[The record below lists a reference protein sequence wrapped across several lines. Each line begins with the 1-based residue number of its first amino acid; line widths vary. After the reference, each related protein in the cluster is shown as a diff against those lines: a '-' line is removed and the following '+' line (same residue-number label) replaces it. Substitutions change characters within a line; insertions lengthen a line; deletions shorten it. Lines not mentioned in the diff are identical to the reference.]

1 MIPQDLPRALVAG
14 GGSVTLASSWGS
26 DLDAV
31 HTARCSFARYTVST
45 DSTPTRLNERDQRLL
60 AYLWRQG
67 HTSPFRHSS
76 LKFLLHVPV
85 FVLRQWQKHQV
96 GCAWNE
102 ASGRYIALGHETHEP
117 ASAWRSAPEESVK
130 QGSGGLLDPETQA
143 LADDLYAELVAHS
156 RHTYAR
162 LLALGVAREQARTA
176 LPLSTLTQAVWTCS
190 LQALVHFLQLRLHPH
205 AQAETRDY
213 AGAVLALTWEHAP
226 QFRASLRATL
236 DPAHL
241 AHLAD

>member
-14 GGSVTLASSWGS
+14 GGSVTLVSSWGS

-190 LQALVHFLQLRLHPH
+190 LHALVHFLQLRLHPH

>member
-14 GGSVTLASSWGS
+14 GGSVTLVSSWGS

-96 GCAWNE
+96 GSAWNE
-102 ASGRYIALGHETHEP
+102 ATGRYIALGQETHEP
-117 ASAWRSAPEESVK
+117 ASAWRSAP
-130 QGSGGLLDPETQA
+130 GPLL
-143 LADDLYAELVAHS
+143 L
-156 RHTYAR
+156 
-162 LLALGVAREQARTA
+162 
-176 LPLSTLTQAVWTCS
+176 WN
-190 LQALVHFLQLRLHPH
+190 
-205 AQAETRDY
+205 
-213 AGAVLALTWEHAP
+213 
-226 QFRASLRATL
+226 
-236 DPAHL
+236 AHL
-241 AHLAD
+241 AKTLGKMLTVAAELLHVQRVEEDGERRDGKVLEKKGEDGWVNAGIFGEG

>member
-14 GGSVTLASSWGS
+14 GGAVTLVSAWGS

-31 HTARCSFARYTVST
+31 HTARCSFARYTLAT
-45 DSTPTRLNERDQRLL
+45 DSTPTQLNERDQRLL
-60 AYLWRQG
+60 AYLWREG

-76 LKFLLHVPV
+76 LKFLLHAPV

-102 ASGRYIALGHETHEP
+102 ASGRYIALGHQTHEP
-117 ASAWRSAPEESVK
+117 AGAWRATPPDSVK
-130 QGSGGLLDPETQA
+130 QGSGGPLGPEAQA
-143 LADDLYAELVAHS
+143 SADALYADHVHHA
-156 RHTYAR
+156 RATYSR
-162 LLALGVAREQARTA
+162 LLALGVAREQARMV

-190 LQALVHFLQLRLHPH
+190 LHALVHFLQLRLHPH